1 VRPNTPTRLRTRDD
15 RGATLV
21 EAAIAYSL
29 LFLAL
34 FAVVEFGM
42 AFKDWLSVSH
52 ATGDGARA
60 GATFG
65 DAPGADIQVL
75 REVQGTLAST
85 GLHAGDDVRIFR
97 ANDPG
102 ADFGTTYQYAPG
114 TGCDID
120 PLYTGPPLSGC
131 CDWTPCP
138 EIGRNTFTEPIWEPS
153 CRDVSAPVTDRVGVE
168 IVFTHHWLTGFFAD
182 STDFTTVTDFQLE
195 PQVFDEP
202 TPSCT

>member
-1 VRPNTPTRLRTRDD
+1 MRKKRGSD

-21 EAAIAYSL
+21 EAAIAYGL

-52 ATGDGARA
+52 AARDGARA

-65 DAPGADIQVL
+65 DAPNADIQIL
-75 REVQGTLAST
+75 REVEGTLASI
-85 GLHAGDDVRIFR
+85 GLKAGDDVRIFR
-97 ANDPG
+97 ANNPG
-102 ADFGTTYQYAPG
+102 AGFSTPYQYAPG

-120 PLYTGPPLSGC
+120 PLYSGPPLSGC

-138 EIGRNTFTEPIWEPS
+138 EVGRDTFTEPVWEPS
-153 CRDVSAPVTDRVGVE
+153 CRDVSAPATDRLGVE
-168 IVFTHHWLTGFFAD
+168 IEFTHQWLTGFFAD
-182 STDFTTVTDFQLE
+182 ATDFGVTTDFQLE
-195 PQVFDEP
+195 PQVFDGSP
-202 TPSCT
+202 PSCT